1 MPGQV
6 FGVRANGR
14 RAGIAATLI
23 VFAALAFLPGVQG
36 NFQLDDLENLA
47 PVQRLVAGD
56 VTWSYAAFTNR
67 SGMLG
72 RPVAMASFASN
83 ALLTGLAVAPFRL
96 VNIALHAICGLLAWR
111 LVERVLRHD
120 PALQSARCWLGPA
133 IAVAWVLLP
142 IHVST
147 VLYVVQR
154 MAILSA
160 LFTLLA
166 LVAYLEGRLR
176 LQEGKRYGWA
186 LLFLVFPACT
196 VLAALSKE
204 NGLLAP
210 LFALAVEVGC
220 FGLAQRRPPAI
231 KAFHAA
237 FVGVPALL
245 VMSLLAWHPDIVT
258 AGYANRSFTLTERL
272 LTEPRVLW
280 DYVHS
285 ILLPVGATL
294 GVVQDGY
301 PLSRSL
307 LDPPTTLAAILAWIA
322 ILWVALRAAGRQ
334 PALSAG
340 ILFFLAGHAMESTLW
355 PLEIRFDHRNYL
367 PALGVLLAT
376 AGAVGALLQ
385 RLVPQGTRAFV
396 LAGHGLLACTLVAY
410 AFATTARASLWSDDD
425 ALYRQLAETRPNS
438 PRLQAILAARAMEAG
453 DLAGA
458 LGHIEAAERLQPTDP
473 LAPASWRV
481 LAYCVTGTPVPG
493 ELVSR
498 IGEVDPGRLSLP
510 AMKAIDLVASRAE
523 PGDCPSLDRMS
534 LASSLAGVL
543 SRTSAAA
550 TDHGVWRVR
559 YYQARLL
566 AAESRWPEAIAAAQQ
581 SWHDSAYNSGVGVL
595 LFQINASAG
604 DKQACREVL
613 ERLRRDA
620 DPRDLALANAIVQ
633 FQSFVDS

>member
-1 MPGQV
+1 MGAN
-6 FGVRANGR
+6 VRQ
-14 RAGIAATLI
+14 AGLAATLI
-23 VFAALAFLPGVQG
+23 VVAACAFLPGVPG

-56 VTWSYAAFTNR
+56 VTWSYAVFSNR

-72 RPVAMASFASN
+72 RPVAMASFAAN
-83 ALLTGLAVAPFRL
+83 ALATGLAVAPFRL
-96 VNIALHAICGLLAWR
+96 VNIALHALCGLLAWR
-111 LVERVLRHD
+111 LVVRVLAVD
-120 PALQSARCWLGPA
+120 PTLHRVSRWVAPA
-133 IAVAWVLLP
+133 IAMAWVLLP

-166 LVAYLEGRLR
+166 LGAYLAGRER
-176 LQEGKRYGWA
+176 LQEGQRHGWIM
-186 LLFLVFPACT
+186 LFLMFPVCAA
-196 VLAALSKE
+196 LAALSKE

-210 LFALAVEVGC
+210 LLALALEVGC

-231 KAFHAA
+231 KIFHIA
-237 FVGVPALL
+237 FVGMPALL
-245 VMSLLAWHPDIVT
+245 AITWLAWNPDVVT
-258 AGYANRSFTLTERL
+258 AGYTSRDFTLTERL
-272 LTEPRVLW
+272 LTQPRVLW
-280 DYVHS
+280 DYVRS

-294 GVVQDGY
+294 GVVQDDY

-307 LDPPTTLAAILAWIA
+307 LDPPATLVAILAWVA
-322 ILWVALRAAGRQ
+322 VLWVALSRAGRQ

-340 ILFFLAGHAMESTLW
+340 VLLFLAGHAMESTLW

-376 AGAVGALLQ
+376 AGAVSGLL
-385 RLVPQGTRAFV
+385 RHLVPHRTQAFS
-396 LAGHGLLACTLVAY
+396 LAGQSLLACMLASY
-410 AFATTARASLWSDDD
+410 AFATSARALLWSDEV

-438 PRLQAILAARAMEAG
+438 HRLQAILAARAMEVG

-458 LGHIEAAERLQPTDP
+458 LGHIDAAEGLQPSDP
-473 LAPASWRV
+473 LAPAAWRV

-493 ELVSR
+493 ELVAR
-498 IGEVDPGRLSLP
+498 VGQVDPGRLSLP
-510 AMKAIDLVASRAE
+510 AMKAIDLVTGRAE
-523 PGDCPSLDRMS
+523 PGDCPGLDRQS
-534 LASSLAGVL
+534 LADALAGVL
-543 SRTSAAA
+543 ASTSARA

-566 AAESRWPEAIAAAQQ
+566 AAESLWPEAIAAAQQ
-581 SWHDSAYNSGVGVL
+581 AWRDSAYNSGVGVL
-595 LFQINASAG
+595 LFQLNASAG
-604 DKQACREVL
+604 DKAACREVL

-620 DPRDLALANAIVQ
+620 DPRDLALANAITK

>member
-1 MPGQV
+1 MG
-6 FGVRANGR
+6 ANGR
-14 RAGIAATLI
+14 QAGLAATLI
-23 VFAALAFLPGVQG
+23 VIAALAFLPGVPG

-56 VTWSYAAFTNR
+56 VTWSYTVFSNR
-67 SGMLG
+67 SGFLG
-72 RPVAMASFASN
+72 RPVAMASFAAN
-83 ALLTGLAVAPFRL
+83 ALVTGLAVAPFRL
-96 VNIALHAICGLLAWR
+96 VNIALHALCGLLAWR
-111 LVERVLRHD
+111 LVARVMARD
-120 PALQSARCWLGPA
+120 VALQAVSRWVAP
-133 IAVAWVLLP
+133 AVAVTWVLLP

-166 LVAYLEGRLR
+166 LVAYLSGRER
-176 LQEGKRYGWA
+176 LQAGQRHG
-186 LLFLVFPACT
+186 LILIFLVFPACAA
-196 VLAALSKE
+196 LAVLSKE

-210 LFALAVEVGC
+210 LFALALEVGC
-220 FGLAQRRPPAI
+220 FGFVQRRSAAI
-231 KAFHAA
+231 KIFHLA

-245 VMSLLAWHPDIVT
+245 AIIWLAWNPDLVT
-258 AGYANRSFTLTERL
+258 AGYASRDFTLTERV
-272 LTEPRVLW
+272 LTQPRVLW
-280 DYVHS
+280 DYVRS

-294 GVVQDGY
+294 GVVQDDY

-307 LDPPTTLAAILAWIA
+307 FDPPTTLAAILAWIA
-322 ILWVALRAAGRQ
+322 VLWAALSRAGRQ

-340 ILFFLAGHAMESTLW
+340 ILLFLAGHAMESTLW

-376 AGAVGALLQ
+376 TGILSSLLR
-385 RLVPQGTRAFV
+385 RLVPQRTPAFA
-396 LAGHGLLACTLVAY
+396 LAGRGLIACLLIAY
-410 AFATTARASLWSDDD
+410 AFATTARASLWSDEA

-458 LGHIEAAERLQPTDP
+458 LGHIDLAEHLQPSDP
-473 LAPASWRV
+473 LAPAAWRV

-493 ELVSR
+493 ELVAR
-498 IGEVDPGRLSLP
+498 IGQVAPGRLSLP

-523 PGDCPSLDRMS
+523 PGDCPGLDRQS
-534 LASSLAGVL
+534 LADALAGVL
-543 SRTSAAA
+543 SGTSAEA

-566 AAESRWPEAIAAAQQ
+566 AAESQWPQAIAAAQQ
-581 SWHDSAYNSGVGVL
+581 AWRDSAYNSGVGVL
-595 LFQINASAG
+595 LFQLNASIG
-604 DKQACREVL
+604 DKAACREVL
-613 ERLRRDA
+613 DRLRRDA
-620 DPRDLALANAIVQ
+620 GPGDLALASAITK
-633 FQSFVDS
+633 FQAFVDS